1 MRHILGDKP
10 DEHREDQHI
19 ISLASSYGWK
29 SSYSCFKY
37 FLSVKVRKS
46 FFFLLDSAPYGS
58 EKAFG
63 LLNAAAVS
71 SKMEVAVGLYG
82 DGVYLA
88 LAGQDSRALGQPNN
102 SDILY
107 AYPEMRILA
116 HELSLADR
124 GLMSAGLVERVELM
138 DEDEFFEEMLESDG
152 IILL

>member
-1 MRHILGDKP
+1 MRG
-10 DEHREDQHI
+10 
-19 ISLASSYGWK
+19 A
-29 SSYSCFKY
+29 
-37 FLSVKVRKS
+37 
-46 FFFLLDSAPYGS
+46 FFLLDSAPYGS

-71 SKMEVAVGLYG
+71 GKMDTAVGLYG

-88 LAGQDSRALGQPNN
+88 LAGQDSRDLGLPNH

-116 HELSLADR
+116 HEPSLANR
-124 GLMSAGLVERVELM
+124 GLMKAGLVERVELM
-138 DEDEFFEEMLESDG
+138 DEEEFLEEMLQSDC